1 MGRPKKAG
9 TTTDAE
15 IVEQPMQAQ
24 EATDAQTETGA
35 LEATEFEQGTTTLM
49 TAEDLA
55 NDALF
60 LEQVETLVAEAKAII
75 KERNKPA
82 PLTDEQKAIMNHE
95 ALVKKHGKDYVKAKN
110 GNRQTVFS
118 RTAWVGMGKNK
129 NGWVEMQPDLPEL
142 K

>member
-24 EATDAQTETGA
+24 EAT
-35 LEATEFEQGTTTLM
+35 EFEEHTHLVM
-49 TAEDLA
+49 TSEDIADNPLLLS
-55 NDALF
+55 N
-60 LEQVETLVAEAKAII
+60 LENMIAEAKAII